1 MTTGVLTRQLAPGI
15 EVQIVSP
22 ADFGSAAADLVQNQ
36 LAVKANAV
44 IGFPTGNTP
53 LPLYHELL
61 RRQQQG
67 QIDLSQLQPVMLDDY
82 LGAVGDE
89 PISFYNW
96 LRREFFDPA
105 GIAASRIWR
114 MPTDPDGIDEACRR
128 YEQGLVE
135 RGGVDLQ
142 LLGLGLNGH
151 IGFNEPGSPADSRTR
166 VVKLTET
173 TTVANAAYWSDP
185 SKVPH
190 SGVTM
195 GVGTIL
201 EARSIG
207 LLVNGAAKAEILRA
221 ALLGPMTTAV
231 PASLLR
237 KVQKVHV
244 VADEA
249 AASQLG

>member
-1 MTTGVLTRQLAPGI
+1 MTTGVLTRQLAPGV
-15 EVQIVSP
+15 EAQIVSS

-36 LAVKANAV
+36 LSAKPNAV

-61 RRQQQG
+61 RRQKAG
-67 QIDLSQLQPVMLDDY
+67 QIDLSRLQPVMLDDY
-82 LGAVGDE
+82 LGAVGDN
-89 PISFYNW
+89 PISFFNW

-105 GIAASRIWR
+105 GIVASRIWR
-114 MPTDPDGIDEACRR
+114 MPTDPDGIDQACRR
-128 YEQGLVE
+128 YERGLME

-151 IGFNEPGSPADSRTR
+151 IGFNEPGSPAESRTR
-166 VVKLTET
+166 VIKLTET
-173 TTVANAAYWSDP
+173 TTAANAVYWPDA

-207 LLVNGAAKAEILRA
+207 LLVNGAAKAGILRT
-221 ALLGPMTTAV
+221 ALFGPMTPAV

-237 KVQKVHV
+237 KVHKIHV
-244 VADEA
+244 IADEA
-249 AASQLG
+249 AASKLG

>member
-1 MTTGVLTRQLAPGI
+1 MTTGVLTRQLAPGL

-22 ADFGSAAADLVQNQ
+22 ADFGAAAADLVQNQ
-36 LAVKANAV
+36 LAVKPNAV
-44 IGFPTGNTP
+44 ISFPTGNTP

-67 QIDLSQLQPVMLDDY
+67 QVDLSQLQPVMLDDY
-82 LGAVGDE
+82 LGAAGDD
-89 PISFYNW
+89 PVSFHNW

-105 GIAASRIWR
+105 GIAAARIAR
-114 MPTDPDGIDEACRR
+114 MPTDPRHIDEACRR
-128 YEQGLVE
+128 YEQELAE

-151 IGFNEPGSPADSRTR
+151 IGFNEPGSPANSRTR
-166 VVKLTET
+166 VVQLTAST
-173 TTVANAAYWSDP
+173 TAANAAYWSDAA
-185 SKVPH
+185 KVPH

-207 LLVNGAAKAEILRA
+207 LLVNGAAKAEILRTV
-221 ALLGPMTTAV
+221 LFGPMSPEV

-244 VADEA
+244 IADEA
-249 AASQLG
+249 AASKLA